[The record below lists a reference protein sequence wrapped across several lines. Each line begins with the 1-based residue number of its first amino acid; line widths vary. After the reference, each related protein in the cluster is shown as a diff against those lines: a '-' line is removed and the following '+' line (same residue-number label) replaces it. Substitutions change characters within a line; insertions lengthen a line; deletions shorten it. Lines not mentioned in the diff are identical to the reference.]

1 MMLKVAELIARYQ
14 IFMVVK
20 YLKEKKA
27 IENLVLAIQE
37 TNMTKKKST
46 IPLSVYDRATFKEMM
61 KDAEGGMSYDKYKKK
76 YSKPRP
82 MKIK

>member
-1 MMLKVAELIARYQ
+1 
-14 IFMVVK
+14 
-20 YLKEKKA
+20 
-27 IENLVLAIQE
+27 
-37 TNMTKKKST
+37 MTKKKST